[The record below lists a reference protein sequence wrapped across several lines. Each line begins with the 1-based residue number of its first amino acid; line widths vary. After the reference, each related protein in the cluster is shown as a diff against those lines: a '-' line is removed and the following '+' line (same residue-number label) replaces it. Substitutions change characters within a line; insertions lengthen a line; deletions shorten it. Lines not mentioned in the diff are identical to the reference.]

1 MRQFGSYP
9 IYINYADRW
18 EDVRQRQIRE
28 FVAKH
33 DRKMVNWLKGTAKQ
47 LYEITEDKTP
57 SPAAKAFED
66 QVHDLLQ
73 KKIAVTTLG
82 KMLLNGLKRSIK
94 YWIVPLDAENER
106 ICQCGALT
114 FPGAPKEGGGIR
126 IYFNPT
132 DWKGPWPSADDVLFH
147 ELVHAYR
154 IARIGYAAQNKTP
167 MSDYDNGEEFIA
179 TQMQNMYLADR
190 NSQLFYLSY
199 KRPWLSGSKDDAYAY
214 YASAA
219 EVPMALRYFRDS
231 EPLATGVS
239 HWKAPP
245 NGFNPWRDQQ
255 IIERNYLKEVP
266 GVDRLPP
273 FLIPVTRP
281 PSSGPTVPHSN
292 ARTARGT

>member
-1 MRQFGSYP
+1 MRQFAHYP
-9 IYINYADRW
+9 IYINYADHW
-18 EDVRQRQIRE
+18 EDVRRRQIRE
-28 FVAKH
+28 FTAKH
-33 DRKMVNWLKGTAKQ
+33 DARMVTWLRGTAKQ

-57 SPAAKAFED
+57 SAAASAFED
-66 QVHDLLQ
+66 QVYDLLQ
-73 KKIAVTTLG
+73 KKISVTTLG
-82 KMLLNGLKRSIK
+82 KMLLNGLKRSVQ

-114 FPGAPKEGGGIR
+114 FPGKPKEGGGIR

-167 MSDYDNGEEFIA
+167 MSDYDNGEEFVA

-190 NSQLFYLSY
+190 GSQLFYLSY
-199 KRPWLSGSKDDAYAY
+199 KRPWLNGSKDDAYAY
-214 YASAA
+214 YASSA
-219 EVPMALRYFRDS
+219 EVPMAFRYFRDS

-239 HWKAPP
+239 HWKAPA
-245 NGFNPWRDQQ
+245 NGFNPWRDQP

-273 FLIPVTRP
+273 FLIR
-281 PSSGPTVPHSN
+281 
-292 ARTARGT
+292 